1 MEARIYRTRVYN
13 PFHRLP
19 GMDASVIFGPTAR
32 QGLTRQR
39 VASPLATPTTANKYA
54 PTLFILSAYNFAI
67 CHERGA
73 TKVRVSKVIKAKK
86 WSSNPSTTIR
96 AIRENE
102 TCAHTHVFV
111 EIGLAAV
118 GGGVVHF
125 SGEAVRAMSAQL
137 PTALSLIY
145 RDRVRS
151 CPAAKVPRGRPDEGV
166 APGNWWSV
174 FAPTESIG
182 PIVLWLLFIESLRS
196 TVQARP
202 CSDATVATAVAA
214 NLAAHIAAT
223 VPEGMEGMSEE
234 RERRECG
241 TTTVPAALCAV
252 LTCYVGWAHRAPTPP
267 SPCLSAPS

>member
-1 MEARIYRTRVYN
+1 
-13 PFHRLP
+13 
-19 GMDASVIFGPTAR
+19 
-32 QGLTRQR
+32 
-39 VASPLATPTTANKYA
+39 
-54 PTLFILSAYNFAI
+54 
-67 CHERGA
+67 
-73 TKVRVSKVIKAKK
+73 
-86 WSSNPSTTIR
+86 
-96 AIRENE
+96 
-102 TCAHTHVFV
+102 
-111 EIGLAAV
+111 
-118 GGGVVHF
+118 
-125 SGEAVRAMSAQL
+125 MSAQL

-223 VPEGMEGMSEE
+223 VPEGMGGMSEE
-234 RERRECG
+234 RERRDVGRRQFQRRC
-241 TTTVPAALCAV
+241 VAFSPATSVGLTALQ
-252 LTCYVGWAHRAPTPP
+252 HHPAPA
-267 SPCLSAPS
+267 SALHHKHHAAYQEVNLSNWRLRLDSGY